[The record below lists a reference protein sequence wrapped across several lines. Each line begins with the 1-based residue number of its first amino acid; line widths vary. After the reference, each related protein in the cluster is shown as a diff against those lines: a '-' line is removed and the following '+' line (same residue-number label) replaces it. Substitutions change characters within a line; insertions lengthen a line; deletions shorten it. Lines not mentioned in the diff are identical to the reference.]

1 MSSKADYLKKY
12 LDSDKKRKKK
22 KVKSRGNL
30 TVKDTDVGWD
40 DIKPASDDEFK
51 PTIGQANYIVFEGS
65 NCLNHLSYS
74 PAQLCWQVS
83 EVGYYSNQKFE
94 ENHFRH
100 FLENL

>member
-1 MSSKADYLKKY
+1 MALPAEKGKGSKCFVCLNHNQKCAKKVRERKMSSKADYLKKY

-51 PTIGQANYIVFEGS
+51 PTIG
-65 NCLNHLSYS
+65 
-74 PAQLCWQVS
+74 
-83 EVGYYSNQKFE
+83 
-94 ENHFRH
+94 
-100 FLENL
+100 

>member
-51 PTIGQANYIVFEGS
+51 PTIGSANYSFFVLF
-65 NCLNHLSYS
+65 
-74 PAQLCWQVS
+74 
-83 EVGYYSNQKFE
+83 
-94 ENHFRH
+94 
-100 FLENL
+100 

>member
-1 MSSKADYLKKY
+1 MKREKAVNVLSVSIIIKSVRKKVRERKMSSKADYLKKY

-51 PTIGQANYIVFEGS
+51 PTIG
-65 NCLNHLSYS
+65 
-74 PAQLCWQVS
+74 
-83 EVGYYSNQKFE
+83 
-94 ENHFRH
+94 
-100 FLENL
+100 